1 MGTMLDTI
9 LLGDCLDRL
18 DEIPDNS
25 LDAIVTDPPYG
36 LGNREPTPEDILRYL
51 RGAAS
56 LGPLKKGRQ
65 HCANSILR
73 ASIVPQTHDPEAQSP
88 EDLVSFRIVVPKLPV
103 VPRGAVKLDNET
115 LPREQEVHGERS
127 IHQFHN
133 VLVDEPHPEAREVLN
148 HGKLCLRER
157 EGFAGC
163 VETCRCFAQTGPT
176 TFRVLVWLEDDSFG
190 HPQLPRDIVAV
201 RATERRAVLTLDV
214 GRRTGELVPA
224 DPTDVLDAGLLLA
237 TSQDV
242 GALPAARSLLASL
255 QVLLRGEVG
264 VSADGAVAFDVS
276 IPAAVLDRFHSPHVP
291 LKDFM
296 DKPWELPTIAVWKK
310 CYRKLKPGGHLLSF
324 GGTRTFDLI
333 SLGLRAAG
341 FESRDTIAS
350 FFGGVLCWCH
360 GQGFP
365 KSLNISKAIDKA
377 AGAEREVIGYKR
389 GVGGEN
395 INDLVRG
402 SEVRQTTDPGGK
414 GVGAYGTGAKQVSI
428 DLPVTAAASEDAKR
442 WEGWGTA
449 LKPAWEPIL
458 VYRKPLE
465 ESTVARQVLA
475 TGTGGLNIDA
485 TRIRSDGDH
494 FRSTVDGRAGGMV
507 VGGDAREGRSLGMFE
522 PGKTFEPSNNPLGRW
537 PSNLVLTHIQFA
549 WYALRQDVP
558 DEVVRAVYAYY
569 GADQALRTMRG
580 RDSGDAV
587 RACPQEVLQF
597 GVRWQES
604 ENGPQE
610 DLGQDPVPGVRG
622 GVRGDSR
629 LGSER
634 SPEVLLQGVPH
645 QGGDSPD
652 SQGEVGGS
660 THGRNTEENLR
671 GSEGEATAGEVF
683 PVEGGSIHGFS
694 GVRTHVH
701 TRSPRGRSGSS
712 PSDDPSQVRPR
723 TPCGD
728 GSEAGTAPTQGRDG
742 ASPQRDQAGQR
753 AGESDLGVTQGSQQS
768 SSGSRSGA
776 SAAPRGKPRLEV
788 ASWSIPPGWDSYFT
802 LVAFGGCK
810 RVGTTEAPAP
820 VINRFDDG
828 MKPFGDGAGHPYTSS
843 GGGTEEVPVYEC
855 APGCPVRA
863 LDEQSGDSTSRSGGV
878 TTKALGAMNDDAW
891 VAKDLPRTGHND
903 AGGASRFFPSFEGQE
918 PPDAPF
924 FYTGKASK
932 RETTLDGQVENT
944 HPCLHP
950 DSLVMTPEGYR
961 PISTLGVGSHVL
973 AADGRFHGVEAVTQ
987 HPYTSEALVEIR
999 IAGSNIT
1006 SLVTDN
1012 HPYLVWRPE
1021 RNKAAIVGGSV
1032 HWLRADEI
1040 RVGDYTMTP
1049 IVLGGLSGITPPRA
1063 EDTEFWFLIGLYL
1076 AEGSKQ
1082 KAGHGENVYPRFAL
1096 HEDETDLVDRLRMY
1110 FAPSETTVS
1119 VYPNGGHGISVM
1131 AFDPE
1136 FGALCEE
1143 LCGCGAATKKLHPCV
1158 WNLPEESLRALV
1170 DGYFAGDGG
1179 RVRNYLQA
1187 KTSSPHVASQMRFL
1201 GEMLGYKV
1209 ELQWCAPEPGRIGD
1223 RAFQTVL
1230 PYYAIRM
1237 NERNRT
1243 IQGRKPS
1250 RPTVLEHEGVTYLL
1264 SYVKRL
1270 DRVPYVGD
1278 VVNLSVEGSHTFQT
1292 AAGMSHNTKKPLA
1305 LMEWLVRLVCPKGG
1319 TVLDP
1324 YAGSGTTCVAAT
1336 SNDMHFIG
1344 IEKDPAY
1351 HAIAMKRVG
1360 IVHEQQERERGAKSA
1375 HAFMEELVAEL
1386 GDDEDLYGNL
1396 IR

>member
-36 LGNREPTPEDILRYL
+36 LGNKEPAIEDILRYL
-51 RGAAS
+51 QGAA
-56 LGPLKKGRQ
+56 
-65 HCANSILR
+65 
-73 ASIVPQTHDPEAQSP
+73 
-88 EDLVSFRIVVPKLPV
+88 
-103 VPRGAVKLDNET
+103 LDT
-115 LPREQEVHGERS
+115 
-127 IHQFHN
+127 
-133 VLVDEPHPEAREVLN
+133 
-148 HGKLCLRER
+148 
-157 EGFAGC
+157 AG
-163 VETCRCFAQTGPT
+163 
-176 TFRVLVWLEDDSFG
+176 
-190 HPQLPRDIVAV
+190 
-201 RATERRAVLTLDV
+201 
-214 GRRTGELVPA
+214 
-224 DPTDVLDAGLLLA
+224 
-237 TSQDV
+237 
-242 GALPAARSLLASL
+242 
-255 QVLLRGEVG
+255 
-264 VSADGAVAFDVS
+264 
-276 IPAAVLDRFHSPHVP
+276 
-291 LKDFM
+291 DFM
-296 DKPWELPTIAVWKK
+296 GKDWQIPSVGVWKK

-365 KSLNISKAIDKA
+365 KSLNISKAIDKM
-377 AGAEREVIGYKR
+377 AGAEREVVGYKR

-395 INDLVRG
+395 INDIVRG
-402 SEVRQTTDPGGK
+402 TEIRQTTDPGGK
-414 GVGAYGTGAKQVSI
+414 GVGAYGAGAKQVSI
-428 DLPVTAAASEDAKR
+428 DIPVTAPATEDAKR

-458 VYRKPLE
+458 VYRKPLA
-465 ESTVARQVLA
+465 ESSVARQVLA

-485 TRIRSDGDH
+485 ARVRTSENLSGGAYAEDGKD
-494 FRSTVDGRAGGMV
+494 RADGYEAWRYKRTGGAG
-507 VGGDAREGRSLGMFE
+507 EYKQ
-522 PGKTFEPSNNPLGRW
+522 PTGRW
-537 PSNLVLTHIQFA
+537 PSNLVLTHVQFA

-558 DEVVRAVYAYY
+558 DEVVQAVCAYY
-569 GADQALRTMRG
+569 GADQALRTMRS

-597 GVRWQES
+597 GVRWQEP
-604 ENGPQE
+604 ETGTQE
-610 DLGQDPVPGVRG
+610 DLGQDPVSGVRG

-634 SPEVLLQGVPH
+634 SPEVLLQGVPY

-652 SQGEVGGS
+652 SPGAVGGS

-671 GSEGEATAGEVF
+671 SSEGEATAGEVF
-683 PVEGGSIHGFS
+683 PVEGGSVHGFS
-694 GVRTHVH
+694 GVCTHVH

-728 GSEAGTAPTQGRDG
+728 GSEAGAAPTQGRDG

-753 AGESDLGVTQGSQQS
+753 TGESDLGVTQGSQQP

-788 ASWSIPPGWDSYFT
+788 ASWAIPPGWDSYFT
-802 LVAFGGCK
+802 FVAFGGCK

-828 MKPFGDGAGHPYTSS
+828 MKPFGEGAGHPYTSS

-855 APGCPVRA
+855 HPQCPVRL
-863 LDEQSGDSTSRSGGV
+863 LDEQSGELHPGGN
-878 TTKALGAMNDDAW
+878 TQFPGRGTFPIETEQRAHYK
-891 VAKDLPRTGHND
+891 D

-932 RETTLDGQVENT
+932 RETTLDGQVENN

-973 AADGRFHGVEAVTQ
+973 AADGRFHSVEAVTQ

-1021 RNKAAIVGGSV
+1021 RHKAAIVGGSV

-1049 IVLGGLSGITPPRA
+1049 LVLGGVEGVLPPRA

-1119 VYPNGGHGISVM
+1119 VYPNGGHGIAVM

-1170 DGYFAGDGG
+1170 EGYFAGDGG

-1209 ELQWCAPEPGRIGD
+1209 ELQWCAPESGRIGD

-1230 PYYAIRM
+1230 PYYVIRM

-1250 RPTVLEHEGVTYLL
+1250 RPTVLEHEGITYLL

-1270 DRVPYVGD
+1270 DHVPYVGD

-1336 SNDMHFIG
+1336 FNDMHFIG
-1344 IEKDPAY
+1344 IERDPVY
-1351 HAIAMKRVG
+1351 HGIACKRVG
-1360 IVHEQQERERGAKSA
+1360 IIHERQERERGAKSA
-1375 HAFMEELVAEL
+1375 HAFMEELEAEL
-1386 GDDEDLYGNL
+1386 GGDEDIYGSL
-1396 IR
+1396 RR